1 MSGRV
6 GIQQW
11 CMQKVFFHYEDF
23 VYQASELQPILST
36 KQTCRRYMSFCHRI
50 YMCQV
55 SKLQHMYVV
64 GLILISVPKTTKH
77 TRLYPA
83 THYCTRLQ
91 GVKERI
97 A

>member
-1 MSGRV
+1 
-6 GIQQW
+6 
-11 CMQKVFFHYEDF
+11 
-23 VYQASELQPILST
+23 
-36 KQTCRRYMSFCHRI
+36 MSFCHMI
-50 YMCQV
+50 YMREA
-55 SKLQHMYVV
+55 SKLQHIYVV

-83 THYCTRLQ
+83 THYCNRLQ

>member
-1 MSGRV
+1 M
-6 GIQQW
+6 
-11 CMQKVFFHYEDF
+11 
-23 VYQASELQPILST
+23 LSANKMVHAENT
-36 KQTCRRYMSFCHRI
+36 FCYWD

-55 SKLQHMYVV
+55 SKLQHMYVI
-64 GLILISVPKTTKH
+64 GLILLSVLKTTKH
-77 TRLYPA
+77 IWLYPA